1 MSFACSCQSP
11 SSVDSQTALQTR
23 SWALW
28 SASWTGCCDCE
39 IVVCMT
45 SELAAATERNLIRRQ
60 FDYLLLDLPPTSG
73 KSRPKDQVAL
83 HCYYTSS
90 SHWCMTHEVSKLCR
104 PTFTPAADQT
114 RPRVETLALDAAGPT
129 YPSRGDVTG
138 GLGV

>member
-1 MSFACSCQSP
+1 MSFACSCQPP

-60 FDYLLLDLPPTSG
+60 FDNLLLDLPPTKPDATCPTYHSMG
-73 KSRPKDQVAL
+73 
-83 HCYYTSS
+83 
-90 SHWCMTHEVSKLCR
+90 EVSR
-104 PTFTPAADQT
+104 
-114 RPRVETLALDAAGPT
+114 
-129 YPSRGDVTG
+129 